1 VLSST
6 SSDEFAIIPAMAFLR
21 KDLFLGLVVIG
32 LFVLGVCAG
41 SEWISP
47 WRFIVQG
54 EVDPIVELRAMRMLA
69 ALVAGGALAL
79 SGATFQVVLRNPLAE
94 PFTLGLSGGAG
105 VGATLAFVLGL
116 RALSVYAVPACA
128 LVGALVVLGL
138 VLFVSRGGARGDG
151 SLLLS
156 GVIAGTIS
164 GSLLI
169 YILSVARVQDLANVT
184 WWMLG
189 DLQSIDLVLLMP
201 TLVILIVSLVLLRF
215 FAGDM
220 NILSLGNDT
229 AWGFGVSVRTLT
241 ILLILVGAML
251 AASTVAMAG
260 IIGFCGLIIPHV
272 VRTLYGCDHRKIVF
286 KVFLFGAA
294 FLMACDI
301 LSRSVYVQRE
311 IPIGV
316 ITALVGG
323 PLFLWILN
331 SRKM

>member
-1 VLSST
+1 MVRVKSFLAST
-6 SSDEFAIIPAMAFLR
+6 PFLI
-21 KDLFLGLVVIG
+21 FVAAG
-32 LFVLGVCAG
+32 LFVLGLCAG
-41 SEWISP
+41 SEWIAP
-47 WRFIVQG
+47 WKFFGDEQML
-54 EVDPIVELRAMRMLA
+54 VELRAMRMLA

-79 SGATFQVVLRNPLAE
+79 SGAVFQVVLRNPLAE

-116 RALSVYAVPACA
+116 RAISIYAVPVCA
-128 LVGALVVLGL
+128 LVGALLVLGL
-138 VLFVSRGGARGDG
+138 VLFVSRGGTRGDG

-164 GSLLI
+164 GSILM
-169 YILSVARVQDLANVT
+169 YILSIAKVEDLANVT

-189 DLQSIDLVLLMP
+189 DLQAIDWALLTPALVVLAVA
-201 TLVILIVSLVLLRF
+201 LVFLRF

-220 NILSLGNDT
+220 NILSLGNET

-241 ILLILVGAML
+241 SLLILVGAML

-272 VRTLYGCDHRKIVF
+272 VRTLYGCDHRKIIF
-286 KVFLFGAA
+286 KIFWTGAA

-301 LSRSVYVQRE
+301 VSRSVYVQRE

-323 PLFLWILN
+323 PLFLWLLN
-331 SRKM
+331 RGRRA